1 MIRRGTIILP
11 FIIIILSILL
21 SACLQQE
28 TTTEKIYTILEK
40 VAIDE
45 KGFEQVQ
52 DPLVQ
57 IEKKEKTIYDKIIEL
72 NTNHYDDKVKLS
84 NEALTMVNDREKY
97 METEIKSLQESEK
110 EFKKVIPMINK
121 INDKK
126 LEEQANQLYD
136 IMMNRY
142 KAHKTLSK
150 EYLNGIS
157 EDHQLYEMFKDQNVS
172 VDHLQAQV
180 EKTNT
185 RYKSIYTANDQFN
198 RFTKQYNA
206 SKLQFYKNAGL
217 IKE

>member
-1 MIRRGTIILP
+1 MIHRGTIILP

-57 IEKKEKTIYDKIIEL
+57 IEKKEKTSYDKIIEL
-72 NTNHYDDKVKLS
+72 NTNQYDDKVKLS

-110 EFKKVIPMINK
+110 EFKKVIPLKNK
-121 INDKK
+121 INDRK
-126 LEEQANQLYD
+126 LKEQANQLYD
-136 IMMNRY
+136 LMMNRY
-142 KAHKTLSK
+142 KAHKILSK

-157 EDHQLYEMFKDQNVS
+157 EDHQLYEMFKDHNVS

-198 RFTKQYNA
+198 RLTKQYNE